1 MKKVIL
7 SFAFLFA
14 MVCMYPTV
22 LLTEDFDYA
31 ASTVIGETDNWT
43 TTGTLTAG
51 DGRVAD
57 ATTLEY
63 CNTGGTYG
71 HSGSKTL
78 KHSYS
83 SGTDYITY
91 RAFAKVTSGA
101 VYLTYMYKA
110 DGKQSQSAGELLG
123 LTNSA
128 TSVSARPW
136 VGMVDSGETDD
147 KGKAIAKTGVFRIGL
162 TRQSG
167 TGSDIS
173 WGDAEYSQ
181 NDVHLIVLKY
191 DFTGESPV
199 ASLFVDPE
207 IGSSEPSATISATD
221 GTARNNIGYVMFR
234 NQGSSK
240 SNYYVGGIRVSTTWA
255 EAVRAVETPP
265 VGVAKVVTNLNDG
278 TWGEATT
285 WEKPYPYESGLYPSS
300 VINGFELSA
309 ALIGTGS
316 KTYTETSEKF
326 TNRIIVDKATE
337 NGMVTLP
344 AVCTIDKVD
353 IYATTGTADQNMTLQ
368 RYNYRTGL
376 WEDVAT
382 YHFDNNTDCHKFSTT
397 INSNITTRLRITNAS
412 SGTKYI
418 WKIETTPN
426 ITRQRIEAD
435 FSDEVWSTLGT
446 STTTATVNEVD
457 FTSCSLS
464 SSTYYATTGERF
476 TQRVNM
482 GKSDNGGAIEF
493 PAIVSAAGMEIIATA
508 GSDNKDLKI
517 QKYNYYTCAW
527 VDVETLHFYLGGIY
541 YRFLVTFDSP
551 SATKLRLVN
560 ADGSSK
566 YILKA
571 VTYSAT
577 PSILASPVALD
588 ATNISAHS
596 FTTRWTSVEGA
607 AGYRVIRY
615 NDGAIERTETVGAG
629 VTTFTFRDS
638 GNKGVKAETEY
649 SYAVVAIGD
658 GETTVDSDPSNKVAV
673 TTAAEITDT
682 YTRTVT
688 NGNYGT
694 ICLPKAASALSDA
707 GAVFFKVAGKVMDGS
722 NLTQIVFDE
731 VTSLEAGKPYV
742 FQATSD
748 ELNIPLIDDAV
759 AEPDNSSSNG
769 LIGAFTVAKVPSSVN
784 VYVLSNNLL
793 YCSKGQS
800 YYVGENRA
808 YFNVDDMSEYSGA
821 APAPGRR
828 RVVMHAAEEQVATA
842 LDELTTTN
850 SCCKIVR
857 NGQIIIIRNGE
868 QYDITGRQ
876 IK

>member
-14 MVCMYPTV
+14 TVCMYPTV

-234 NQGSSK
+234 NQGNSK

-265 VGVAKVVTNLNDG
+265 IGTASIATDFNDG
-278 TWGEATT
+278 TWGDIVT
-285 WEKPYPYESGLYPSS
+285 WLKPYPYESGSFPSGS
-300 VINGFELSA
+300 VNGFNLSA
-309 ALIGTGS
+309 ALIGSGTIADP
-316 KTYTETSEKF
+316 ETSG
-326 TNRIIVDKATE
+326 TLRNRIIVDKMAY
-337 NGMVTLP
+337 GGSVILP
-344 AVCTIDKVD
+344 AVSTIDQVNV
-353 IYATTGTADQNMTLQ
+353 YASTGTADQNMTLQ
-368 RYNYRTGL
+368 QYNYRTGL
-376 WEDVAT
+376 WEDIET
-382 YHFDNNTDCHKFSTT
+382 YHFEATSTCYKFTTT
-397 INSNITTRLRITNAS
+397 IHSNITTRLRIANAS
-412 SGTKYI
+412 SGTKFI

-426 ITRQRIEAD
+426 VTKERLD
-435 FSDEVWSTLGT
+435 YNFSDAVWSDLGT
-446 STTTATVNEVD
+446 SSTTKTLNEVD
-457 FTSCSLS
+457 FTECLYASGN
-464 SSTYYATTGERF
+464 YYATTAEKF
-476 TQRVNM
+476 TGRIQLTSTGNM
-482 GKSDNGGAIEF
+482 MEL
-493 PAIVSAAGMEIIATA
+493 PAVVSAESMVIYAAS
-508 GSDNKDLKI
+508 GSVNKDLTV
-517 QKYNYYTCAW
+517 QKYNYYTAAW
-527 VDVETLHFYLGGIY
+527 EDVTTLNFAAGGVY
-541 YRFLVTFDSP
+541 YRKTVTLNSE
-551 SATKLRLVN
+551 SITRLRLVN
-560 ADGSSK
+560 ADGSKK
-566 YILKA
+566 YVLKI
-571 VTYSAT
+571 VTYTSEPTTLSA
-577 PSILASPVALD
+577 PEVLA

-596 FTTRWTSVEGA
+596 FTTNWNAVAGA
-607 AGYRVIRY
+607 TAYRVIRY
-615 NDGAIERTETVGAG
+615 KDVALQRVETVGADI
-629 VTTFTFRDS
+629 TTFTFRDS
-638 GNKGVKAETEY
+638 GDKGVAPETEY
-649 SYAVVAIGD
+649 SYAVVAVGD
-658 GETTVDSDPSNKVAV
+658 GETTVDSELSAPVAV
-673 TTAAEITDT
+673 TTAAEITDS
-682 YTRTVT
+682 YTRPVT

-694 ICLPKAASALSDA
+694 ICLPKASEDLSTA
-707 GAVFFKVAGKVMDGS
+707 GAVFFEVAGKVMVNDQLS
-722 NLTQIVFDE
+722 EIVFDE
-731 VTSLEAGKPYV
+731 VTSLVAGKPYV

-748 ELNIPLIDDAV
+748 ELNIPLIGDAV

-769 LIGAFTVAKVPSSVN
+769 LIGAFTVDKVSSSAD

-793 YCSKGQS
+793 YCSKDQS

-808 YFNVDDMSEYSGA
+808 YFKVDVMREYSGA

-850 SCCKIVR
+850 SGCKIVR
-857 NGQIIIIRNGE
+857 NGQIIIIRNGV
-868 QYDITGRQ
+868 QFDVTGRQ

>member
-1 MKKVIL
+1 M
-7 SFAFLFA
+7 
-14 MVCMYPTV
+14 
-22 LLTEDFDYA
+22 
-31 ASTVIGETDNWT
+31 
-43 TTGTLTAG
+43 
-51 DGRVAD
+51 
-57 ATTLEY
+57 
-63 CNTGGTYG
+63 
-71 HSGSKTL
+71 SG
-78 KHSYS
+78 
-83 SGTDYITY
+83 I
-91 RAFAKVTSGA
+91 
-101 VYLTYMYKA
+101 
-110 DGKQSQSAGELLG
+110 
-123 LTNSA
+123 
-128 TSVSARPW
+128 
-136 VGMVDSGETDD
+136 
-147 KGKAIAKTGVFRIGL
+147 
-162 TRQSG
+162 
-167 TGSDIS
+167 DIS

-221 GTARNNIGYVMFR
+221 GTARDNIGYVMFR

-265 VGVAKVVTNLNDG
+265 TGIARIATIFYDG
-278 TWGEATT
+278 TWGEVAESAYTSGSFPSAT
-285 WEKPYPYESGLYPSS
+285 
-300 VINGFELSA
+300 INGFQLTSA
-309 ALIGTGS
+309 GMQKGS
-316 KTYTETSEKF
+316 VIYAETAD
-326 TNRIIVDKATE
+326 TLRYRISVDKMSY
-337 NGMVTLP
+337 GGSVTLP
-344 AVCTIDKVD
+344 VVSTIDQVNV
-353 IYATTGTADQNMTLQ
+353 YASSGSENHDMKLQ
-368 RYNYRTGL
+368 QYNYRTGL
-376 WEDVAT
+376 WEDIDT
-382 YHFDNNTDCHKFSTT
+382 YHFAAKSTCYKFTTT
-397 INSNITTRLRITNAS
+397 INSNVAVRLRLVNAS
-412 SGTKYI
+412 NGVKYI

-426 ITRQRIEAD
+426 VSKERLVYN
-435 FSDEVWSTLGT
+435 FSDAVWSDLGT
-446 STTTATVNEVD
+446 TSTTATVNEVD
-457 FTSCSLS
+457 FTECLYASGN
-464 SSTYYATTGERF
+464 YYATTAEKF
-476 TQRVNM
+476 TGRIQLTSTGNM
-482 GKSDNGGAIEF
+482 MELPAVVSAESMDIYAAAGGA
-493 PAIVSAAGMEIIATA
+493 
-508 GSDNKDLKI
+508 DRNLKV
-517 QKYNYYTCAW
+517 QKYNYYTAAW
-527 VDVETLHFYLGGIY
+527 EDVTTLNFAAGGVY
-541 YRFLVTFDSP
+541 YRKTVTLNSE
-551 SATKLRLVN
+551 SITRLRLVN
-560 ADGSSK
+560 ADGSK
-566 YILKA
+566 KFVLKI
-571 VTYSAT
+571 VTYTSEPATLSA
-577 PSILASPVALD
+577 PEVLA

-596 FTTRWTSVEGA
+596 FTTNWSAVAGA
-607 AGYRVIRY
+607 TAYRVVRY
-615 NDGAIERTETVGAG
+615 NKDGALQRVETVGADI
-629 VTTFTFRDS
+629 TTFTFRDS
-638 GNKGVKAETEY
+638 GDKGVAPETEY
-649 SYAVVAIGD
+649 SYAVVAVGD
-658 GETTVDSDPSNKVAV
+658 GETTVDSELSAPVAV
-673 TTAAEITDT
+673 TTASEITDS
-682 YTRTVT
+682 YKRPVT

-707 GAVFFKVAGKVMDGS
+707 GAVFFKVAGKVMDGDK
-722 NLTQIVFDE
+722 LTQIVFDE